1 MQDEET
7 KEKEVVDKD
16 AITDD
21 VAEKLVAQSLNEIAH
36 DRAYK
41 QGKITNWQK
50 NENMYYDVKEVNL
63 DNRANVNLGQMQE
76 HVHTI
81 QAEIQ
86 NQKIF
91 KFIKRKES
99 QLKRVG
105 RLNALRDTD
114 RNNNFWDMRIL
125 AGSKQLIIYGREIYS
140 YYADSIDGYK
150 SHFKNV
156 DVYDFL
162 IDPAGGGLDME
173 EAMHLGDYGVI
184 KFRKELEDGK
194 GSIYRTPA
202 VDIILAGPGNNTEM
216 PQEERNKQNR
226 AYGQNTVGY
235 KELQNEDKFK
245 FWRWFT
251 TFENERY
258 YLLMQERSGTAV
270 RIEKLKKIM
279 TPTKLYPRSPWPYW
293 TNAAFIDL
301 TEFWSPSYCDY
312 VREILMAQDESID
325 QMLDNSEAIN
335 SPMKIVNIGAIEDL
349 NKLKKFRRNGI
360 IPTKGNYDA
369 NRAVQILAPVPIEG
383 PIKVFDKLEAIKEKA
398 SGVTAGSKG
407 AEANDS
413 GSKATIY
420 AGNQRATGKRFG
432 LLDFSRSFGMRRFA
446 HLYEIGVRDNLTKKV
461 AVDTIGPDGI
471 ETEEVSRRDIFRK
484 GDDFSVMVED
494 SKQDA
499 SENIQKQVIQINFL
513 DAKLNHPV
521 IGKTLNARKA
531 FEIEAKMLDFS
542 EDQIKELQD
551 VSEFGNSELLSEA
564 ARDIESILD
573 GEQIQPNANANNAYK
588 RKLVDYLIDHREDMK
603 QEQTMA
609 LMTYID
615 SLDEIIIANE
625 RRALT
630 KFQINLMQQVGVPN
644 DGAGAPP
651 IKPVEDIQNNGLQV
665 PSR

>member
-1 MQDEET
+1 MSDEET
-7 KEKEVVDKD
+7 KKEELKKD
-16 AITDD
+16 EISDD
-21 VAEKLVAQSLNEIAH
+21 LADKLVAQALNEIAH

-50 NENMYYDVKEVNL
+50 NENMYYDVKEVQL
-63 DNRANVNLGQMQE
+63 DTRANVNLGQMQE

-86 NQKIF
+86 SQKIF
-91 KFIKRKES
+91 KYLKRKES

-105 RLNALRDTD
+105 RLNALRDID

-125 AGSKQLIIYGREIYS
+125 AGSKQLIIYGREVYS

-162 IDPAGGGLDME
+162 IDPAGGGLDLE
-173 EAMHLGDYGVI
+173 EALHLGDYGAV
-184 KFRKELEDGK
+184 KFRDELEAGK
-194 GSIYRTPA
+194 GTIYRTAA
-202 VDIILAGPGNNTEM
+202 VETLLQGAGNNAEIS
-216 PQEERNKQNR
+216 QEERNKQNR
-226 AYGQNTVGY
+226 AYGQNTIGY
-235 KELQNEDKFK
+235 KELQNNDKFK

-251 TFENERY
+251 TYQGERY
-258 YLLMQERSGTAV
+258 YILMQERSGTAI
-270 RIEKLKKIM
+270 RIEKLKKM
-279 TPTKLYPRSPWPYW
+279 VSPTKLYPKSPWPYW
-293 TNAAFIDL
+293 TNAAFLDL
-301 TEFWSPSYCDY
+301 TEFWSLSYCDY

-369 NRAVQILAPVPIEG
+369 NKAVQILAPVPIEG
-383 PIKVFDKLEAIKEKA
+383 PIKVFDKLEAIKEKQ

-420 AGNQRATGKRFG
+420 AGNERAAGKRFG
-432 LLDFSRSFGMRRFA
+432 LLDLSRSFGMRRFA

-484 GDDFSVMVED
+484 GDEFGVMVED
-494 SKQDA
+494 TKQDA
-499 SENIQKQVIQINFL
+499 RDNIQKQVIQINFL

-551 VSEFGNSELLSEA
+551 ISEFGNSELLSEA

-573 GEQIQPNANANNAYK
+573 GEEIQPNGNANNAYK

-615 SLDEIIIANE
+615 SLEEIIIANE

-630 KFQINLMQQVGVPN
+630 KFQVNLMQQVGVPS

-651 IKPVEDIQNNGLQV
+651 TNPVQDIQKNGLQI
-665 PSR
+665 